1 MLILLILIF
10 KGYLGN
16 LIVNIVPFS
25 PLCDA
30 FIVPPCPV
38 TIISAIE
45 SP

>member
-1 MLILLILIF
+1 MILHF
-10 KGYLGN
+10 FSYLGN
-16 LIVNIVPFS
+16 LIVNTVPFS